1 MNLRLDSG
9 TSVQRLRG
17 IAVPVALS
25 VLTLTLLFT
34 AQSVMRSPPS
44 APRPNLLRVLL
55 LNALDWIPWGL
66 LVPFIVA
73 VGTRFRLDGTGR
85 RVVRVGMW
93 VALGV
98 VAIAAQSIV
107 TGLVLRWW
115 TLPEFSPIP
124 RGTVAPPLGRYLWTW
139 MLGGAG
145 FNFIIFL
152 MIAGVFHA
160 ALYYRDLRGRQLRE
174 ADLEARLAHAELN
187 VLRMQL
193 QPHFFF
199 NALHTISSLM
209 VSDVPTAHRVIAALG
224 DLLRSSLD
232 HTARQEIPLRDEM
245 AFVGRYLE
253 IQQARFRSRLTVE
266 TDVPVALLD
275 ALVPSLVLQPLVENA
290 IRHGIQAHTGSGTI
304 WMIAERTG
312 DRLVLTVRDNGS
324 PAPAPAHEPPAPGIG
339 LRNVESRLTQLYAG
353 ASNFRALRAADGR
366 FEVTL
371 ALPFHVETG
380 RYPAATNGR

>member
-1 MNLRLDSG
+1 MNSSSKPGRSA
-9 TSVQRLRG
+9 QRLRG

-25 VLTLTLLFT
+25 VFTLTLLFT
-34 AQSVMRSPPS
+34 TQSVMRSPPN
-44 APRPNLLRVLL
+44 APRPNLTRMLL

-66 LVPFIVA
+66 LVPLIVV
-73 VGTRFRLDGTGR
+73 VGSRVRLDGTGR
-85 RVVRVGMW
+85 RAVRLAVW
-93 VALGV
+93 LALGV
-98 VAIAAQSIV
+98 AVIGVQSVV

-115 TLPEFSPIP
+115 SIPEFSPIP
-124 RGTVAPPLGRYLWTW
+124 RGAPTPPIGRYLWNW

-160 ALYYRDLRGRQLRE
+160 ALYYQDLRSRQLRE

-232 HTARQEIPLRDEM
+232 HTARQEIPLGEEM

-266 TDVPVALLD
+266 TDVPAALLD

-304 WMIAERTG
+304 WISAERRG
-312 DRLVLTVRDNGS
+312 DRLVLAVRDNGS
-324 PAPAPAHEPPAPGIG
+324 TNAAAAHEPPAPGVG

-353 ASNFRALRAADGR
+353 ASSFSALRGADGR
-366 FEVTL
+366 FEVSL
-371 ALPFHVETG
+371 ALPFHLVPG
-380 RYPAATNGR
+380 LYPAATNGR